1 MNWSNVAKVEELPG
15 PEVTLHT
22 AISTRS
28 VWGGDS
34 SLDHTY
40 FGIQSERER
49 RLWNYITGPFFHQ
62 RWHY

>member
-49 RLWNYITGPFFHQ
+49 RL
-62 RWHY
+62 